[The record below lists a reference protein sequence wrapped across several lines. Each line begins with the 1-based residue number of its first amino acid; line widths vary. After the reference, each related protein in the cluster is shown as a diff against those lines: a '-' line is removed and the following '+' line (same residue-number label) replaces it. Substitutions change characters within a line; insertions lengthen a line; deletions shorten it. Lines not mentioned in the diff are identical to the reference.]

1 MRSVPLFSPWILKGS
16 QLVLPL
22 AFPFVPTSGVA
33 VTKEQTREQT
43 VRVFTP
49 KGLPERAPVLL
60 FFHGGGFGYPAAPH
74 HKQLAAELSKRVG
87 CRVVMPEYRLLPKF
101 PYPAARENAEAA
113 WDWAQKRFP
122 GQRMGLVGDSAGGT
136 LAVYIALK
144 AGSVPVMLLYPVLD
158 GEMETDS
165 MKRYTD
171 TPMWNARNDRK
182 MWEMY
187 RVGAELSECSP
198 MEQSLPRGPV
208 YLETAELDCLH
219 DEGIRYAERLI
230 RAGIPLELHET
241 SGTVHGYDVARKS
254 RVVREC
260 MVKRVR
266 WLRKNLE

>member
-1 MRSVPLFSPWILKGS
+1 MKEQMDPELRRYAIRAPFSPWILKGS

-22 AFPFVPTSGVA
+22 AFPFVSTPGVA

-136 LAVYIALK
+136 LEI
-144 AGSVPVMLLYPVLD
+144 G
-158 GEMETDS
+158 
-165 MKRYTD
+165 
-171 TPMWNARNDRK
+171 
-182 MWEMY
+182 
-187 RVGAELSECSP
+187 
-198 MEQSLPRGPV
+198 
-208 YLETAELDCLH
+208 
-219 DEGIRYAERLI
+219 
-230 RAGIPLELHET
+230 RAH
-241 SGTVHGYDVARKS
+241 V
-254 RVVREC
+254 
-260 MVKRVR
+260 
-266 WLRKNLE
+266 